1 MQRFHLVPITLWGT
15 VLMGRGQVQSL
26 LSWDLAAVVTADSIL
41 SPAQSAGSAC
51 ASEVEAVPS
60 GATVGPDRHW
70 GRQGMGE
77 GKRRFQS
84 CHSKGRLP
92 PGDEGGEERKS
103 L

>member
-1 MQRFHLVPITLWGT
+1 MPVTLWGT
-15 VLMGRGQVQSL
+15 VPMGRGQVRSL

-70 GRQGMGE
+70 GRQGAGE
-77 GKRRFQS
+77 GKRRMQS
-84 CHSKGRLP
+84 CHSKGRTP
-92 PGDEGGEERKS
+92 PGGEGGEERKS

>member
-1 MQRFHLVPITLWGT
+1 MQSFSPCNITLQF
-15 VLMGRGQVQSL
+15 LCRGAKPSL

-60 GATVGPDRHW
+60 GATAGPNGLW
-70 GRQGMGE
+70 GKGGPGE
-77 GKRRFQS
+77 FSHATPK
-84 CHSKGRLP
+84 
-92 PGDEGGEERKS
+92 DEF